1 MRTKLLML
9 LIFTGCLFAN
19 AQWSQVGSPQFT
31 NFTDNVA
38 LSFHPINGRPY
49 VVYNDV
55 TDGNKPKVMRYDGT
69 TWVAVG
75 GTISNMASANHAIK
89 FNPVTNEPWVAY
101 RRTADD
107 QMDVYSFDGVS
118 WVARGVNLNYGF
130 TDNPFQIQFN
140 SSGDVRVAGK
150 ITSKKL
156 RIIQFPGGTLS
167 GSALEEVLIN
177 SPQYVLDHNYDYVNY
192 NDYFV
197 AYAGTDNSSVVGR
210 KPVGSS
216 SNVASFDMY
225 AYIGGRTLRNISGIN
240 NKTLAAAYRVNGSIE
255 EILIFQN
262 TSLVSYYNTT
272 KNVVKFREN
281 LTNNKNYLMYSD
293 VSENLSFS
301 IINDNGTISSSLPT
315 PGVSTSSASFFA
327 EMEMN
332 PTTGS
337 MFIAYMDSG
346 KLSVQ
351 EFTPAP
357 TLSRIYVNANAA
369 GGNGNGDSWAN
380 ATTDLQTAIQSAGTT
395 TSEIW
400 VASGTYKPGSGR
412 TDSFDIDIDGLH
424 IYGGFNGTESSI
436 SERDIL
442 ANPTIL
448 SGDLNDNDLGHGT
461 GTRGDNSY
469 HVMQVLNADNA
480 VIDGFKI
487 MYGHANGSGTN
498 GYGGAINIGGQTSN
512 LKIYNCEFDE
522 NFGLAGGAV
531 RSYLNNDTSM
541 TFQNCIFNDNLSR
554 YGSGLYFLVNQNRT
568 VTLDM
573 VNCLFTN
580 NTSYNVSGSALGYT
594 GSSAWIRANDS
605 GSNLTTTI
613 TNCTF
618 ANNEDI
624 GTYSSSLKGTLALSR
639 RLDGNSTHNAT
650 INNSVFYFNDQGA
663 SGGVGLSVNPG
674 HVSYP
679 NTVFVNNSI
688 SEDNFNNLSF
698 LTNTSNAD
706 PLFTDV
712 SNNDFTLQSG
722 SPAIDAGDNNLVPS
736 GITADLLFNQRI
748 HNATVDMGVYEF
760 GANPTLSNEDFSFST
775 DSIEVYPNP
784 TTSIINIKTTS
795 KIKSVE
801 VYNVLGTKVRAS
813 ILASVDLSG
822 LSNGFY
828 LVKINTET
836 GSITKRIIKK

>member
-1 MRTKLLML
+1 MKTKLLMFL
-9 LIFTGCLFAN
+9 FFSVSLIVN
-19 AQWSQVGSPQFT
+19 AQWSQVGSTQFT

-38 LSFHPINGRPY
+38 MSFHPTNGRPY

-55 TDGNKPKVMRYDGT
+55 TDGNKPKVMRYNGVS
-69 TWVAVG
+69 WVAVG

-89 FNPVTNEPWVAY
+89 FNPVTNEPWIAY

-107 QMDVYSFDGVS
+107 QMDVYSFDGTN
-118 WVARGVNLNYGF
+118 WVARGVNINLGF

-140 SSGDVRVAGK
+140 SSGDARVAGK

-156 RIIQFPGGTLS
+156 RIIQFPSGTLS

-216 SNVASFDMY
+216 SNVSSFDMY
-225 AYIGGRTLRNISGIN
+225 AYIGGRTLRKISGIN
-240 NKTLAAAYRVNGSIE
+240 NKTLAAAYRLNGTVE

-272 KNVVKFREN
+272 KDVVKFREN
-281 LTNNKNYLMYSD
+281 LINNKNYLMYSD
-293 VSENLSFS
+293 FSENLSFS
-301 IINDNGTISSSLPT
+301 IINDNGTINSSLPS
-315 PGVSTSSASFFA
+315 PGVSTSSANFFA

-332 PTTGS
+332 PVTGN

-351 EFTPAP
+351 EFTTAP
-357 TLSRIYVNANAA
+357 ILSRIYVNANVS
-369 GGNGNGDSWAN
+369 GGNGSGDSWSN
-380 ATTDLQTAIQSAGTT
+380 AMTTLNFALGSADVN

-400 VASGTYKPGSGR
+400 VAAGTYKPGNNR
-412 TDSFDIDIDGLH
+412 TDSFNIAIDGLH
-424 IYGGFNGTESSI
+424 VYGGFNGTESSI

-448 SGDLNDNDLGHGT
+448 SGDLNGDDAGHGS

-469 HVMQVLNADNA
+469 HVMQISNADNA

-487 MYGHANGSGTN
+487 MYGHANGSSTN
-498 GYGGAINIGGQTSN
+498 AYGGAINILGQTSN
-512 LKIYNCEFDE
+512 LIIKNCEFDE
-522 NFGLAGGAV
+522 NFGLNGGAI
-531 RSYLNNDTSM
+531 RSYLNNNTSM
-541 TFQNCIFNDNLSR
+541 TFQNCVFNNNLSR

-580 NTSYNVSGSALGYT
+580 NVSYNFSGSALGYT
-594 GSSAWIRANDS
+594 GSSAWIRANDT
-605 GSNLTTTI
+605 GANLTTTI

-618 ANNEDI
+618 ANNEDN

-639 RLDGNSTHNAT
+639 RSDGNSTHNAT
-650 INNSVFYFNDQGA
+650 INNSIFYFNDQGA
-663 SGGVGLSVNPG
+663 SGVVGLSVNPG
-674 HVSYP
+674 HVNYP

-688 SEDNFNNLSF
+688 SEDNFNNLSY

-706 PLFTDV
+706 PLFINAN
-712 SNNDFTLQSG
+712 NNDFTLQPG
-722 SPAIDAGDNNLVPS
+722 SPAIDTGDNSLVPS
-736 GITADLLFNQRI
+736 GITSDLLFNQRI
-748 HNATVDMGVYEF
+748 HNATVDLGVYEY
-760 GANPTLSNEDFSFST
+760 GAASTLSVDDFELT
-775 DSIEVYPNP
+775 INDVKVYPNP
-784 TTSIINIKTTS
+784 TSDYINIKS
-795 KIKSVE
+795 PININSVE
-801 VYNVLGTKVRAS
+801 VFDMLGKIIIDSKYKTINLKS
-813 ILASVDLSG
+813 IP
-822 LSNGFY
+822 NGVY
-828 LVKINTET
+828 LVKVITEN
-836 GSITKRIIKK
+836 SIYTKRILKE